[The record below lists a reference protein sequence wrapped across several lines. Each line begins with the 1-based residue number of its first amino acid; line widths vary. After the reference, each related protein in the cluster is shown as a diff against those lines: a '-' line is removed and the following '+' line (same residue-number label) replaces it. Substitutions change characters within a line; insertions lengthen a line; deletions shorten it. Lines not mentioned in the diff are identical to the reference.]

1 MQPIMEAAKIRMTER
16 AVVITMAM
24 MQLSMTLMLLHFD
37 TMEKNKWRLNNY
49 IVIGVKGRTI
59 RKVMECV
66 CVGGGG
72 GGDFRAT
79 GIFFSY
85 QPSLY

>member
-1 MQPIMEAAKIRMTER
+1 MQPIIEAAKIRMTER

-37 TMEKNKWRLNNY
+37 TMEKNKQRLNNY

-59 RKVMECV
+59 RKVME
-66 CVGGGG
+66 GWGW
-72 GGDFRAT
+72 
-79 GIFFSY
+79 GIFEPQEFVFVINR
-85 QPSLY
+85 PCMNFF